1 MVCVCSVAYILAGGI
16 LYTTL
21 GIPLDILKKKDN
33 SKKKKKKKSVAKVEE
48 FITIYSSI

>member
-1 MVCVCSVAYILAGGI
+1 MFEKVNFWKLNCV
-16 LYTTL
+16 
-21 GIPLDILKKKDN
+21 PLDILKKKDN

>member
-1 MVCVCSVAYILAGGI
+1 MFEKVNFWKLNCV
-16 LYTTL
+16 
-21 GIPLDILKKKDN
+21 PLDILKKNDN